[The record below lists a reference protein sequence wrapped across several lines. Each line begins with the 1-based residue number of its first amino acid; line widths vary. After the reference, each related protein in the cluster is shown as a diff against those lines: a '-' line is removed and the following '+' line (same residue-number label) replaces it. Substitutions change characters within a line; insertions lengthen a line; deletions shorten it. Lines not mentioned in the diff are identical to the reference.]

1 MVKSNRKGEEKMKKY
16 IVRSYDSRQRTVI
29 EARYMAKNGDDA
41 LKKFEKDHKENSK
54 NEFMVIA
61 EEEGSE

>member
-1 MVKSNRKGEEKMKKY
+1 MIKY
-16 IVRSYDSRQRTVI
+16 IVRSYDSKQNMVI
-29 EARYMAKNGDDA
+29 EARYTAKNGDDA

-54 NEFMVIA
+54 NGFMVIA

>member
-1 MVKSNRKGEEKMKKY
+1 MKKY